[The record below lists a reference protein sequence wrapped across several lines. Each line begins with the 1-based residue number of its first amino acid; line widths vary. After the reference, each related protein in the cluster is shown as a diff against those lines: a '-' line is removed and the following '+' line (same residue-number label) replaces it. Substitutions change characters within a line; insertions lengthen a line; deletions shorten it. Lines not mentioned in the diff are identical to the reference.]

1 MKLNLKMPV
10 AGALL
15 IVGSALP
22 LCAYAQSP
30 APTQAPPDSTTQA
43 ARPAWLKQPP
53 PAPAAGNPT
62 MEDRV
67 GKRITQLHAALHI
80 TADEEG
86 QWQQFAD
93 VMLDNARKMDG
104 DYKDRAA
111 KFATLSA
118 VDNMQS
124 YADIAEEHAED
135 VKRLVAAFQPL
146 YAAMPD
152 AQKKIADQVFRNA
165 AAKRTQQ

>member
-1 MKLNLKMPV
+1 MPL

-15 IVGSALP
+15 IAGLALP
-22 LCAYAQSP
+22 VCARAQSSP
-30 APTQAPPDSTTQA
+30 APSPTPAPPAQTA
-43 ARPAWLKQPP
+43 P
-53 PAPAAGNPT
+53 PAPATGNPT

-93 VMLDNARKMDG
+93 IMRDNARKMDE

-118 VDNMQS
+118 PDNMQS
-124 YADIAEEHAED
+124 YAQIAEEHADD

>member
-30 APTQAPPDSTTQA
+30 PPTQAPPAPPQA
-43 ARPAWLKQPP
+43 AP
-53 PAPAAGNPT
+53 PAPAQAAPPAAPGANNPT

-67 GKRITQLHAALHI
+67 GKRITQLHAALKI
-80 TADEEG
+80 TADEET
-86 QWQQFAD
+86 QWKQFAD

-135 VKRLVAAFQPL
+135 VKRLVTAFQPL

-165 AAKRTQQ
+165 AAKRTPQ